1 MTRQTKQPISATSA
15 IDSMDIKFYIE
26 VIHGP
31 DTYAAWSGSDTTSI
45 TSVDL
50 YSAAEEDARRYDK
63 AWRELARS

>member
-1 MTRQTKQPISATSA
+1 MTRQTNKQISAVSA
-15 IDSMDIKFYIE
+15 IDSMDVKFYIE

-31 DTYAAWSGSDTTSI
+31 ETYAAWSGGDTTSI

-63 AWRELARS
+63 AWRELARA